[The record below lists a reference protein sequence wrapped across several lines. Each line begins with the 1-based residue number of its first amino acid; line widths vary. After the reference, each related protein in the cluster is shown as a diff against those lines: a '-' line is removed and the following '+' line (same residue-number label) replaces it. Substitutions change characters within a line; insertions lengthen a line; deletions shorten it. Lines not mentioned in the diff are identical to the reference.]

1 MIVVCV
7 GTMSGGG
14 GRVMKGKMSS
24 TIVQEISETSMQDL
38 EKQLEK
44 VTSSLIS
51 FLLNSTC

>member
-1 MIVVCV
+1 
-7 GTMSGGG
+7 MSGGG